1 MNTSKPRCAVDA
13 ARLPF
18 GPPHACTIH
27 AHFHVYKYGGT
38 AVRSLFHS
46 QKSFGEWYWYSNNGL
61 FPLSWF
67 AQAWRPAAGGIVSS
81 VRPTPQ
87 LKPIPPL
94 EAYSNWFLEQ
104 HGGTLSNFVQG
115 LEQLQPIAHSHGCT
129 LTSST
134 LLRQPIDAMIS
145 QYFYDRQTPNSTS
158 PAGLHHFIT
167 SRPEFLLLG
176 CRGCHGPGTTGLG
189 LQEPPSPRH
198 PRHPPCETLLRQ
210 ANALL
215 ERLDIVGT
223 VEAGAASLTMLANAS
238 HLQALPTVLHSN
250 GHSALQLSAER
261 RDKMRADRAEAQAGG
276 GRAWSVTHNCSL
288 ALFEQWATRFG
299 VRTRPAHEG
308 GSYDAT
314 MASVQAQVQSA
325 LDRGSHTTSQ
335 PTSQPCTRSKGSRT
349 MRTRLLVHT

>member
-1 MNTSKPRCAVDA
+1 MCGAVFWAEMMNISRDARCAVDA
-13 ARLPF
+13 ERLPF

-145 QYFYDRQTPNSTS
+145 QYHSL
-158 PAGLHHFIT
+158 PA
-167 SRPEFLLLG
+167 
-176 CRGCHGPGTTGLG
+176 
-189 LQEPPSPRH
+189 
-198 PRHPPCETLLRQ
+198 
-210 ANALL
+210 
-215 ERLDIVGT
+215 
-223 VEAGAASLTMLANAS
+223 
-238 HLQALPTVLHSN
+238 
-250 GHSALQLSAER
+250 
-261 RDKMRADRAEAQAGG
+261 
-276 GRAWSVTHNCSL
+276 
-288 ALFEQWATRFG
+288 
-299 VRTRPAHEG
+299 RTRPA
-308 GSYDAT
+308 
-314 MASVQAQVQSA
+314 
-325 LDRGSHTTSQ
+325 
-335 PTSQPCTRSKGSRT
+335 PTDTHKPSTRS
-349 MRTRLLVHT
+349 LLPCISF